1 MGEIAEVMLEAAT
14 ECCGELIP
22 HEWEALFEEADRVC
36 DARVVVVQAHP
47 LGRSDDD
54 LLDLFSPEPA
64 RIRQVDVLLPQDVQS
79 SHEDA
84 ARCGD
89 NVVPGL
95 RGRGVGIEFERC
107 GVVRLAA
114 LIQAHLVRPLDGNV
128 RQLRK
133 GCCRKHQTLVV
144 SATDQVSG
152 HDCSHAILDRYRK
165 SNTITIP
172 IPRSGSL
179 SFFPLPASSSSSPTF
194 RMQFPNHP
202 CHRSPTNPAISTIT
216 IQILKDRQGELHA
229 KVVGR
234 RRAGRTTAA

>member
-36 DARVVVVQAHP
+36 DARVVFVQTHP

-64 RIRQVDVLLPQDVQS
+64 RIGQVEVLLPQDAQS
-79 SHEDA
+79 SHEGA

-89 NVVPGL
+89 NVIPGL

-107 GVVRLAA
+107 GFVRLAA

-144 SATDQVSG
+144 STTDQVSG
-152 HDCSHAILDRYRK
+152 HDCSHATLDRYREN
-165 SNTITIP
+165 NTITIP
-172 IPRSGSL
+172 IPRLGSSSL
-179 SFFPLPASSSSSPTF
+179 FPLPRLVLIVPHIPCAIPQPPLSSLPHKPRNFNDQNSNPESPT
-194 RMQFPNHP
+194 
-202 CHRSPTNPAISTIT
+202 
-216 IQILKDRQGELHA
+216 GELHA
-229 KVVGR
+229 TLVGR

>member
-1 MGEIAEVMLEAAT
+1 MLEAAT

-36 DARVVVVQAHP
+36 DVWVFLVEARV
-47 LGRSDDD
+47 LGRADHDFLNF
-54 LLDLFSPEPA
+54 LLAKLASL
-64 RIRQVDVLLPQDVQS
+64 RQVDVFLPQDAQS
-79 SHEDA
+79 SHEGA

-89 NVVPGL
+89 NVIPGL

-107 GVVRLAA
+107 GFIRLAA

-152 HDCSHAILDRYRK
+152 HDCSHATLDRYREN
-165 SNTITIP
+165 NTITIP
-172 IPRSGSL
+172 IPRLVLIVPHIPHAIPRPPL
-179 SFFPLPASSSSSPTF
+179 SSVPHKPRNINDHNSNPERPA
-194 RMQFPNHP
+194 
-202 CHRSPTNPAISTIT
+202 
-216 IQILKDRQGELHA
+216 GELHA
-229 KVVGR
+229 TLVGR